1 MIAKLQSFSEHYCD
15 FEQPLLVARAIRE
28 QLDWAEIREASQDH
42 PFAEAFLFLLERLG
56 VIAPF

>member
-1 MIAKLQSFSEHYCD
+1 
-15 FEQPLLVARAIRE
+15 VVRAIRE